1 MADKLPTN
9 LSQLRTL
16 PQTGSSLMPFLRG
29 AGSGLSMGL
38 SEPIGASLASLFAA
52 KGNPLEAYRIYPEMR
67 GIVEEQRAGLE
78 QQSPGAYAAG
88 EFGVPLATL
97 APAALSLAKMA
108 PKATQYLTRT
118 PPTIRQIGSE
128 LPIDA
133 EIAKKAETLVPKS
146 ITGKPAGTTLSDTDV
161 IAQEME
167 KRLRII
173 RAEQLM
179 DQTKK
184 TTKPLSFSQA
194 IRAVDDE
201 IITSSEKKL
210 LQSAEQIMK
219 EAEARGNP
227 IPFAEAINSARQTMA
242 STSEAMYPGLARKA
256 DLDDLYSKVMAE
268 EMMYSTR
275 MPGRGPG
282 KTMNP
287 KASANVD
294 ELLRLRGQLD
304 ASLETKGVMSDFD
317 YYQQMNDVVNR
328 FMK

>member
-9 LSQLRTL
+9 LSQLMTL

-78 QQSPGAYAAG
+78 QQSPG
-88 EFGVPLATL
+88 
-97 APAALSLAKMA
+97 
-108 PKATQYLTRT
+108 
-118 PPTIRQIGSE
+118 
-128 LPIDA
+128 
-133 EIAKKAETLVPKS
+133 
-146 ITGKPAGTTLSDTDV
+146 
-161 IAQEME
+161 
-167 KRLRII
+167 
-173 RAEQLM
+173 
-179 DQTKK
+179 
-184 TTKPLSFSQA
+184 
-194 IRAVDDE
+194 
-201 IITSSEKKL
+201 
-210 LQSAEQIMK
+210 
-219 EAEARGNP
+219 
-227 IPFAEAINSARQTMA
+227 
-242 STSEAMYPGLARKA
+242 
-256 DLDDLYSKVMAE
+256 
-268 EMMYSTR
+268 
-275 MPGRGPG
+275 